1 MNISKHPLATRHLV
15 IAAVFIASGCSP
27 QIPTKTKPISPAKVE
42 MVPHESDLATI
53 TLTKKAESRLGISA
67 VASELRRVQQHRTFG
82 GEVIIPSGR
91 SIMIVAPMAG
101 VVSASGGSRL
111 PTPGS
116 KVKAGDVVLALTPIL
131 SPERDVPTPAEE
143 VQMAGA
149 KATLVAAHVTALG
162 DVQRGRA
169 DVAATKITLDRA
181 NKLLTDRAGSQRA
194 VDDAQALANV
204 ANTVLAAAEERYAQ
218 LSKLLVSLDRKASH
232 DLATT
237 LTLKAPVDG
246 VIRSLNSSVGQQ
258 VVGGASLFEVLDT
271 STVWVRVPIFV
282 DLLNSI
288 QKGANGRVVS
298 LDGKGTDRTSQS
310 NEGSPNLAIPELAI
324 PVDAPPTADASS
336 SSADLY
342 FEVSN
347 LQSHFRPGQ
356 RVGIELPMSTEVEA
370 KIVPAASVLYDIYGG
385 TWVYTV
391 TEPLRYVR
399 QRVTVLWFDGIE
411 AILQKG
417 PSAGTMVVADG
428 AAELFGT
435 EFGPGK

>member
-1 MNISKHPLATRHLV
+1 MNIFIYESKSIHLSLIFAATFLS
-15 IAAVFIASGCSP
+15 SGCGPKVSA
-27 QIPTKTKPISPAKVE
+27 KPKSVSPAKVE

-53 TLTKKAESRLGISA
+53 TLTKEAEVRLGIST
-67 VASELRRVQQHRTFG
+67 VASETRRVQQHRTFG

-91 SIMIVAPMAG
+91 SILIAAPIAG

-111 PTPGS
+111 PAPGS
-116 KVKAGDVVLALTPIL
+116 KVKASDVVLVLTPIL

-149 KATLVAAHVTALG
+149 KATLVAAQVTAIG

-169 DVAATKITLDRA
+169 DVAATKISLDRA
-181 NKLLTDRAGSQRA
+181 HKLLSDRAGSQRA

-204 ANTVLAAAEERYAQ
+204 ASTVLAAAEERHAQ
-218 LSKLLVSLDRKASH
+218 LSQLIATLDRKGNH

-237 LTLKAPVDG
+237 LTLRAPVDG
-246 VIRSLNSSVGQQ
+246 VIRSLNISAGQQ

-288 QKGANGRVVS
+288 QTGVQGRVVS
-298 LDGKGTDRTSQS
+298 LDGKAISHTTQS
-310 NEGSPNLAIPELAI
+310 GEAVPVLAI
-324 PVDAPPTADASS
+324 PVDAPPTADANS

-347 LQSHFRPGQ
+347 LQSKFRPGQ
-356 RVGIELPMSTEVEA
+356 RLGIELPMSTEVEG
-370 KIVPAASVLYDIYGG
+370 KVVPAASILYDIHGG
-385 TWVYTV
+385 TWVYTLK
-391 TEPLRYVR
+391 EPQRFVR
-399 QRVTVLWFDGIE
+399 QRVTVLWFDQFE

-417 PSAGTMVVADG
+417 PIAGTMVVAEG